1 MKSYAVG
8 ESETDQGYAKYH
20 IDSDDL
26 RVVYY
31 LLLLIVTNVSLFLSA
46 RLCHKA
52 TGDLIDG
59 MMQMVIESIV
69 AISPKPWP
77 SLPQMSIND
86 VESNNTADDDAT
98 ESDNTATNAASS
110 EDSDKYLTIVSR
122 MEYIAMYA
130 LIVIVF
136 TICDTILYNHLTSI
150 QAANKHYF
158 LIPWQIVVS
167 TLYSIICI
175 IMYGALYMIYKK
187 CNHKEIKQH
196 CLKHWE
202 EWAAIPF
209 ITVLTNY
216 VVVHVFWI
224 LLLLISFPVL
234 VALRG
239 IFLIPLSLP
248 VILVLQRIFSCCKIR
263 CRCRCNQIAL
273 KNFVTLPRCMY
284 YCVPFYFFLFWIPL
298 LMLFYLVSNYS
309 LNASEISND
318 PLKLIIILLGAIF
331 ITYRVAKVWGREFF
345 FERRQRRHVNTRES
359 ETNLISTNNNNYN
372 TV

>member
-8 ESETDQGYAKYH
+8 DSETDQGYAKYH
-20 IDSDDL
+20 INSDDL
-26 RVVYY
+26 YVVYCI
-31 LLLLIVTNVSLFLSA
+31 LLIIVMNVSLFLSA

-86 VESNNTADDDAT
+86 VESNNTADDDA
-98 ESDNTATNAASS
+98 ESANTATNAASS
-110 EDSDKYLTIVSR
+110 EESDKYLTIVSR
-122 MEYIAMYA
+122 REYIAMYA
-130 LIVIVF
+130 LLVIVF
-136 TICDTILYNHLTSI
+136 TVYDAILYNHLTSI
-150 QAANKHYF
+150 QTANKHYF
-158 LIPWQIVVS
+158 LIPWQIVAS
-167 TLYSIICI
+167 ILCSIIYI
-175 IMYGALYMIYKK
+175 IIYGALYMICNK
-187 CNHKEIKQH
+187 CNCREIKQH

-216 VVVHVFWI
+216 VIVHVFWI

-248 VILVLQRIFSCCKIR
+248 VIIVLQRIVSFFKIR
-263 CRCRCNQIAL
+263 CRCRCNRIAL
-273 KNFVTLPRCMY
+273 KNFVRLPRCMY

-345 FERRQRRHVNTRES
+345 FERRQRRHVNTRDS
-359 ETNLISTNNNNYN
+359 EINLISTNNNNNYN